1 MFRLRLPYFQRKWKW
16 PKVLIA
22 LMVIELGGTVAALAL
37 FGIASPDLYRTSL
50 WTVGNTYG
58 FNSSPLQILYAYANY
73 RPIPKT
79 PFVWSQTLTDFNVAV
94 SVLSM
99 FVLLVKC
106 SMFILHIWYPILG
119 TLTNL
124 VIVVLWTVSMYGQM
138 GPDHSDPKYPSNIAW
153 YISKSCDYAAPSGN
167 YHYCLQAK
175 GAFATTVIMLVIFL
189 FNFILGVYS
198 LIPTA
203 AQRAN
208 SKIAIDDMQTK
219 HSPLADS
226 ISDKEWE
233 MKRYPN
239 VNVNATPAQPY
250 TPRTLAFNT
259 LDRQL
264 PLRTQAQGS
273 GGR

>member
-1 MFRLRLPYFQRKWKW
+1 M
-16 PKVLIA
+16 
-22 LMVIELGGTVAALAL
+22 
-37 FGIASPDLYRTSL
+37 
-50 WTVGNTYG
+50 
-58 FNSSPLQILYAYANY
+58 
-73 RPIPKT
+73 
-79 PFVWSQTLTDFNVAV
+79 
-94 SVLSM
+94 
-99 FVLLVKC
+99 
-106 SMFILHIWYPILG
+106 
-119 TLTNL
+119 
-124 VIVVLWTVSMYGQM
+124 
-138 GPDHSDPKYPSNIAW
+138 
-153 YISKSCDYAAPSGN
+153 
-167 YHYCLQAK
+167 
-175 GAFATTVIMLVIFL
+175 IFL

-226 ISDKEWE
+226 ISDKELE

-259 LDRQL
+259 LDNQL
-264 PLRTQAQGS
+264 PLRAQAQGS